1 MKISQILRAPRRTRR
16 VAQIARTCAQHG
28 VGFLVARLGIEQHLP
43 AWARIPSMRREKL
56 PDLPVR
62 IANILQELGPT
73 FVKFGQML
81 SSRPDLLPPEYVE
94 ELQRICHHVTPFPAD
109 AAREIIAEELGQ
121 PVDEA
126 FRDFQDEPIASGSIA
141 QVHAATL
148 KDGSDIVVKVRRP
161 GIEDVIEDD
170 LGIMEF
176 LAEQA
181 DKVEEFQPLRLP
193 MLVNEF
199 GQGIRRELN
208 LLTEAASTHKF
219 YDLFEDDERLVI
231 PAVHWDYCTPRV
243 LVLERVEGV
252 YLSEIADKPQSQELR
267 RDIAELILDRFLTQ
281 FFEHGAFHADPH
293 MGNILVMEGRKI
305 GLIDFGLTGT
315 LGESLR
321 SDLSNFL
328 IALGNKQFELAAE
341 VLGEIGSVPPD
352 LNFDEFRSEV
362 ASMLDRHYSVP
373 FEKID
378 LNEAFQE
385 TMQVVRKYNVLMPR
399 DLVLLGKS
407 LVTVGGM
414 VNQLNPQ
421 INAADLAAPYAKRV
435 ALGKF
440 YPSNIKRAATSHLYH
455 LSSLL
460 RDAPRDLKQFLNR
473 LKGGAMEFAIEH
485 RGLERYL
492 VDLDKTGNRLALS
505 IMLAA
510 IIISSTSI
518 LTAELGPKMT
528 VFGWEASGL
537 GLLGYLFGFLLGI
550 WLVIGIFRSGR
561 I

>member
-16 VAQIARTCAQHG
+16 VAQIARTCAEHG

-62 IANILQELGPT
+62 LANILEKLGPT

-81 SSRPDLLPPEYVE
+81 SSRPDLLPPEYIH
-94 ELQRICHHVTPFPAD
+94 ELQRICHHVTPFPAT
-109 AAREIIAEELGQ
+109 AARDIIAEELGQ
-121 PVDEA
+121 PVNDA
-126 FRDFQDEPIASGSIA
+126 FQEFDNEPLASGSIA

-148 KDGSDIVVKVRRP
+148 KDGTEIVVKVRRP
-161 GIEDVIEDD
+161 GIEKTIEDD

-176 LAEQA
+176 LADQA
-181 DKVEEFQPLRLP
+181 NKVDEFQPLRLP

-199 GQGIRRELN
+199 GRGIRRELN

-219 YDLFEDDERLVI
+219 YDAFKDDERLII
-231 PAVHWDYCTPRV
+231 PEVYWDLCTPKV
-243 LVLERVEGV
+243 LVMKRVEGV
-252 YLSEIADKPQSQELR
+252 YLSEIADKPQTEELR
-267 RDIAELILDRFLTQ
+267 QNIGELILDRFLTQ
-281 FFEHGAFHADPH
+281 FFELGSFHADPH
-293 MGNILVMEGRKI
+293 MGNILVMEGEKI
-305 GLIDFGLTGT
+305 SLIDFGLTGN

-321 SDLSNFL
+321 NDLSNFL

-341 VLGEIGSVPPD
+341 VLGDLGSVPAD
-352 LNFDEFRSEV
+352 LDFDEFRSEV
-362 ASMLDRHYSVP
+362 ASLLDRHYSVP

-378 LNEAFQE
+378 LQKAFQE

-399 DLVLLGKS
+399 NFVLLGKS

-414 VNQLNPQ
+414 VNHLAPG
-421 INAADLAAPYAKRV
+421 INAADLAAPYAKKI
-435 ALGKF
+435 AMSKF
-440 YPSNIKRAATSHLYH
+440 YPSSIKRAATSNLYH
-455 LSSLL
+455 LSGLL
-460 RDAPRDLKQFLNR
+460 RDAPRDLKQLLKR
-473 LKGGAMEFAIEH
+473 LKGGVMEFAIEH

-518 LTAELGPKMT
+518 LTSELGPKMS

-537 GLLGYLFGFLLGI
+537 GLLGYLFGFFLGI